1 MANDRPLA
9 LVTGASSGIG
19 LVFARELAARG
30 HDLVVVAR
38 SKDKLEELAASLP
51 SVDVEVIGAD
61 LAGENG
67 VATVEERLG
76 SSDRPFDLLVNNAGF
91 GTTGRFAEL
100 PIDEEDREIRLNVLA
115 LTRLTGAALP
125 GMVAR
130 RRGAILNV
138 ASIAAF
144 QPTPGT
150 ATYGGTK
157 AYVLSFTQ
165 ALREELRGT
174 GVKALVLCPG
184 FTRTEFQERA
194 NYEAKGLAAWFW
206 QTPEA
211 VVATA
216 LAALDRDAGVCVPGW
231 QNKVAAAATHLT
243 PRRLLPRIAGL
254 ISGQV

>member
-1 MANDRPLA
+1 MARPVA

-19 LVFARELAARG
+19 AAFARSLAARG

-38 SKDKLEELAASLP
+38 TKHALDELAAS
-51 SVDVEVIGAD
+51 VAVEVEVIAAD
-61 LAGENG
+61 LATDDG
-67 VATVEERLG
+67 VAMVEARLRDG
-76 SSDRPFDLLVNNAGF
+76 VDLLVNNAGF
-91 GTTGRFAEL
+91 GTTGKFAEL
-100 PIDEEDREIRLNVLA
+100 PIEEEDREIRLNVLA
-115 LTRLTGAALP
+115 LTRLTGAAVP

-130 RRGAILNV
+130 GRGGVVNV

-194 NYEAKGLAAWFW
+194 NYEVKGLAARFW
-206 QTPEA
+206 QTPEE
-211 VVATA
+211 VVETT
-216 LAALDRDAGVCVPGW
+216 LSALDRDSGICVPGW
-231 QNKVAAAATHLT
+231 QNKVAAGATHLA
-243 PRRLLPRIAGL
+243 PRRLLPRVAGM

>member
-1 MANDRPLA
+1 MPIA

-19 LVFARELAARG
+19 LVFARELARRG

-38 SKDKLEELAASLP
+38 SKDKLDSLATSLS

-61 LAGENG
+61 LADDAGMA
-67 VATVEERLG
+67 VVEERLR
-76 SSDRPFDLLVNNAGF
+76 STERPVDLLVNNAGF

-100 PIDEEDREIRLNVLA
+100 PIEEEDQEIRLNVLA
-115 LTRLTGAALP
+115 LTRLTGAAVP
-125 GMVAR
+125 GMVSR
-130 RRGAILNV
+130 RRGAVLNV

-184 FTRTEFQERA
+184 FTKTEFQERA
-194 NYEAKGLAAWFW
+194 NYEVKGLAARLW
-206 QTPEA
+206 QTPED
-211 VVATA
+211 VVTA
-216 LAALDRDAGVCVPGW
+216 ALSALDRDAGVCVPGW
-231 QNKVAAAATHLT
+231 QNKVAAGATHLT
-243 PRRLLPRIAGL
+243 PRRLLPRLAGI

>member
-1 MANDRPLA
+1 MTTA

-19 LVFARELAARG
+19 LAFARRLASEG

-38 SKDKLEELAASLP
+38 SVDKLEELAGSLAV
-51 SVDVEVIGAD
+51 SVEVIGAD
-61 LAGENG
+61 LADVAGMGVVEARLRSGE
-67 VATVEERLG
+67 
-76 SSDRPFDLLVNNAGF
+76 RPIDLLINNAGF
-91 GTTGRFAEL
+91 GTTGKFAEL
-100 PIDEEDREIRLNVLA
+100 PIEEEDSEIRLNVLA

-130 RRGAILNV
+130 RRGSVVNV

-184 FTRTEFQERA
+184 FTKTDFQERA
-194 NYEAKGLAAWFW
+194 NYEPKGLAARFW
-206 QTPEA
+206 QTSED
-211 VVATA
+211 VVDAA
-216 LAALDRDAGVCVPGW
+216 LAALEKDTGVCVPGW
-231 QNKVAAAATHLT
+231 QNKVAAGATHLA

>member
-1 MANDRPLA
+1 MTTA

-19 LVFARELAARG
+19 LAFAHSLAARG

-38 SKDKLEELAASLP
+38 SVDKLEQLAASLP
-51 SVDVEVIGAD
+51 SVDVEVLGAD
-61 LAGENG
+61 LADDAGM
-67 VATVEERLG
+67 ASVEERLR
-76 SSDRPFDLLVNNAGF
+76 SSEQPVDVLVNNAGF

-100 PIDEEDREIRLNVLA
+100 PIEDEDQEIRLNVLA

-130 RRGAILNV
+130 RSGAVVNV

-174 GVKALVLCPG
+174 GVKALVVCPG
-184 FTRTEFQERA
+184 FTKTEFQARA
-194 NYEAKGLAAWFW
+194 NYEVKGLAARFW
-206 QTPEA
+206 QTPED
-211 VVATA
+211 VAQ
-216 LAALDRDAGVCVPGW
+216 AALSALDKDAGVCVPGW
-231 QNKVAAAATHLT
+231 QNKVAAGATHLT